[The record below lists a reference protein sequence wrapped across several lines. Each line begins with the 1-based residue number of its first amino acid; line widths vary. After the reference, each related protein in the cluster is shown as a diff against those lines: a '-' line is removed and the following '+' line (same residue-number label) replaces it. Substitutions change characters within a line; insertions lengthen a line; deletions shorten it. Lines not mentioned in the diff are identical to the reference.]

1 MVTLLEAPAPD
12 AKIGAPINT
21 KLGYGIHTWSIP
33 AKDTCPG
40 RSHLC
45 SDRCYAGRG
54 HFVRPAVDQLY
65 RRNLEFSETEEFT
78 NWLISGLRYHAVRVM
93 RIHVAGDFY
102 SPEYIAKWDA
112 IVARSPRTLFF
123 VYTRSWRLDELLLPI
138 LQLSRQPNISV
149 WFSID
154 RETGPA
160 PLHRGIRQAYMAV
173 NDADAAAA
181 PDHCDLVFRDRPG
194 SPLKNTNGILVC
206 PAENGVGGKM
216 HHTCTSCGVCY
227 DKKRIPYWEQLQRA
241 VFATDRITDIVA
253 PAQGRRSART
263 QPQKRRTD
271 SDR

>member
-1 MVTLLEAPAPD
+1 MLLEAPANPD
-12 AKIGAPINT
+12 AKIGDPINR
-21 KLGYGIHTWSIP
+21 KLGFGIHTWSLP
-33 AKDTCPG
+33 ARDTCPG

-54 HFVRPAVDQLY
+54 HFVRPAVAALY
-65 RRNLEFSETEEFT
+65 RRNLEFSQTDEFT
-78 NWLISGLRYHAVRVM
+78 EWMISGLKYHAVRVM

-102 SPEYIAKWDA
+102 DAEYVAKWND
-112 IVARSPRTLFF
+112 IVARSKRTLFF
-123 VYTRSWRLDELLLPI
+123 LYTRSWRDDSMLLPL
-138 LQLSRQPNISV
+138 LQLGRQPNASV

-173 NDADAAAA
+173 NDTDAASA
-181 PDHCDLVFRDRPG
+181 PDYCDLVFRDRPAG
-194 SPLKNTNGILVC
+194 PLKSVNGVLVC
-206 PAENGVGGKM
+206 PAENGVAGKL

-241 VFATDRITDIVA
+241 VFTDDRITDLVA

-263 QPQKRRTD
+263 LSKRRRTD
-271 SDR
+271 SHR